1 MIMIA
6 VIDINDNE
14 GVIYIVQVSYVHSII
29 DYSEEYLTWKI
40 AQQIHISYYCHSFKA
55 EQYLSIKETLS

>member
-1 MIMIA
+1 MIA

-40 AQQIHISYYCHSFKA
+40 AWQINISYYCHSLKA